1 MKKKIKLRFNN
12 KKSPIENFLLFE
24 KFIKIIDPTYG
35 NILVKNLKQSLN
47 SNNTWDFRSSIKND
61 VTSSIQ
67 QKIGTKNGQ
76 I

>member
-24 KFIKIIDPTYG
+24 KFIRKIDPTYG
-35 NILVKNLKQSLN
+35 NIIVKNLKQSFN
-47 SNNTWDFRSSIKND
+47 SKDTSDFRSCIKND

-67 QKIGTKNGQ
+67 KKIGTKNGQ